1 MTKEDLL
8 ELIKSKMSDV
18 VGLDTEDIDED
29 EKFLKMGIS
38 SIQAIKIVNAL
49 QEQFK
54 AEINPAIM
62 FEYETLNELVDYL
75 IEEFDYEITMAND

>member
-1 MTKEDLL
+1 MTKEELL
-8 ELIKSKMSDV
+8 ERIKVKISEV
-18 VGLDTEDIDED
+18 VGLHHEDVDED

-49 QEQFK
+49 QEQFN

-62 FEYETLNELVDYL
+62 FEYETLSELVDYL
-75 IEEFDYEITMAND
+75 IEEFDYEISIVEE

>member
-18 VGLDTEDIDED
+18 VGLDIEDIDED

>member
-1 MTKEDLL
+1 MTKEELL
-8 ELIKSKMSDV
+8 ERIKVKISEV
-18 VGLDTEDIDED
+18 VGLHPEDVDED

-49 QEQFK
+49 QEQFN

-62 FEYETLNELVDYL
+62 FEYETLSELVDYL
-75 IEEFDYEITMAND
+75 IEEFDYEISIVEE

>member
-1 MTKEDLL
+1 MTKENLL
-8 ELIKSKMSDV
+8 ELIKSKISDV
-18 VGLDTEDIDED
+18 VGLDKEDIDED

-49 QEQFK
+49 QEQFN

-62 FEYETLNELVDYL
+62 FEYESLNELVDYL
-75 IEEFDYEITMAND
+75 IEEFDYEITMTAD